1 MDVSAYCPR
10 GSSERITAW
19 LKFALYEAFLFTPLH
34 PELLNFKL
42 LRRPQSLAQELPGLE
57 GESIAMTQAP
67 LRKSSLLSKRA
78 GEYLLSWTW
87 WEQALLCRWRLPSC
101 FCLWLG
107 LLAEFNTFQ
116 HQGVIFVSQLALG
129 CPVLWSTKMF
139 IHNGTASNFPFL

>member
-87 WEQALLCRWRLPSC
+87 WEQALLCRPLETSLLLLPLAGFASRIQHLPASGGYFCLPAGSGLPS
-101 FCLWLG
+101 
-107 LLAEFNTFQ
+107 AVE
-116 HQGVIFVSQLALG
+116 H
-129 CPVLWSTKMF
+129 
-139 IHNGTASNFPFL
+139 